1 MDPGPIRPPNAPR
14 RPQPRGVAT
23 RERLLSVATRLFT
36 RMGYDQ
42 TTMQD
47 IARLA
52 CVGVGTVYHHFPDK
66 RALLLELVDRQLARL
81 AASRGADLR
90 VAELL
95 EGETA
100 AVLERWIRGGY
111 EQLRKHPTLGLVVL
125 AQSEHDPEIRARRQ
139 RYVELRIAR
148 LTALIELAQQR
159 GVFRA
164 DVEPAGAA
172 FLIEHTVGAAAMQLL
187 VREANEP
194 PPEIVLGELVEMITR
209 YLLGEDTW
217 RPPRS

>member
-1 MDPGPIRPPNAPR
+1 VESRPIRLASAQR
-14 RPQPRGVAT
+14 RVRPRGAAT
-23 RERLLSVATRLFT
+23 RERLLGVATRLFT
-36 RMGYDQ
+36 RMGYEQ
-42 TTMQD
+42 ATMQD

-52 CVGVGTVYHHFPDK
+52 RVGVGTVYHHFPDK

-81 AASRGADLR
+81 AAMRGADLR

-95 EGETA
+95 EGDTP
-100 AVLERWIRGGY
+100 AVLEHWIRAGY

-164 DVEPAGAA
+164 DLEPAGAA

-187 VREANEP
+187 VREVSEP
-194 PPEIVLGELVEMITR
+194 PPDVVLGELAKMITR
-209 YLLGEDTW
+209 YLLGEDRW